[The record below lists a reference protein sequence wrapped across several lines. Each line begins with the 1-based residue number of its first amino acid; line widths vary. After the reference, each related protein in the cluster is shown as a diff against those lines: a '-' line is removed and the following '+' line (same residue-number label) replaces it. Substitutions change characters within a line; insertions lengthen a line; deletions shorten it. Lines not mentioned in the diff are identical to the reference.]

1 MKIRNLEI
9 DVRDRRRGIILEIL
23 DFFDEYEKMFTNLSY
38 ICFFIVGHF
47 HLHQKVSQSSNAIFV
62 GNPKDIDR

>member
-9 DVRDRRRGIILEIL
+9 DVLDRRRGIILEIL
-23 DFFDEYEKMFTNLSY
+23 DFFDEYEKMFTNLFC
-38 ICFFIVGHF
+38 IFFIVDHF
-47 HLHQKVSQSSNAIFV
+47 HLHRKVSQSSNAIFV